1 MMLLRGEDENLICGF
16 VGVVGFPNV
25 GKSTMVNSLVGQ
37 KVSIVSDKPQTTRN
51 RIRGILNTPETQIVF
66 IDTPGIQRPRD
77 RLEEHMVRGA
87 RGVLEDVDAILFI
100 VDGSRERPGKG
111 DVSCARLV
119 SGASPPAIL
128 VVNKMD
134 LVHVE
139 ERGERLEAYSAL
151 GDYHAV
157 LAVSALHGHNLDL
170 LMDELLDLL
179 PRGGPR
185 YFPADMT
192 TDRPVSFV
200 VAELI
205 REKVLQLTEQEVP
218 YATAVQIRD
227 VQERDDGSF
236 YIAADILV
244 ERTSQKGILIG
255 RGGRMIK
262 AIGQRS
268 REEVET
274 TLGVRVFLDLHVR
287 VQKKWRDSQAVLREL
302 GLAPERE

>member
-1 MMLLRGEDENLICGF
+1 MMPGGDAKDSLICGF
-16 VGVVGFPNV
+16 VGVVGFANV
-25 GKSTMVNSLVGQ
+25 GKSTLVNSLVGR

-51 RIRGILNTPETQIVF
+51 RIRGILNTPDTQIVF

-87 RGVLEDVDAILFI
+87 RGVLRDVDAILFI

-111 DVSCARLV
+111 DVSCARFITEV
-119 SGASPPAIL
+119 TAPAIM

-139 ERGERLEAYSAL
+139 KRDERLEAYASL
-151 GDYHAV
+151 GEYRAV
-157 LAVSALHGHNLDL
+157 LAVSALHGHNLEL
-170 LMDELLDLL
+170 LMDELLQLL

-185 YFPADMT
+185 FFPADMT
-192 TDRPVSFV
+192 TDQPVSFV

-227 VQERDDGSF
+227 AQERDDGTF
-236 YIAADILV
+236 YLAADILV
-244 ERTSQKGILIG
+244 ERASQKGILIG

-274 TLGVRVFLDLHVR
+274 ALGVRVFLDLHVR
-287 VQKKWRDSQAVLREL
+287 VQKKWRESQAVLREL